1 MAETINLII
10 QYGIYPVMMAVLITV
25 FLCLSKKNAEKNN
38 EENAQNNLQIMQL
51 AIKEGM
57 KDFGDSFKSELREI
71 VEWVK
76 KPAIHTVQ
84 DEECNHA
91 INEYIDQQLSCIIR
105 ETKADR
111 VLFFSYHNGGT
122 DILGRGFQKMSIT
135 NEQDNSWTSPVM
147 GDFQNIPRTMFS
159 ILFKNLAKRNFYC
172 IMDLNDIKEEDGAS
186 YQLFKSHNA
195 KQIMCQALKTEA
207 GLMVGFIVAEFITI
221 NCDNLNKVKEIL
233 NKKSLKIT
241 GALLGHLGG
250 QADGKR
256 N

>member
-10 QYGIYPVMMAVLITV
+10 QYGIYPVMMAVLIIV

-38 EENAQNNLQIMQL
+38 EENAQNNLQIVQL
-51 AIKEGM
+51 AVKEGM

-111 VLFFSYHNGGT
+111 ALFFSYHNGGT

-221 NCDNLNKVKEIL
+221 NCDNLNKAKEIL

>member
-10 QYGIYPVMMAVLITV
+10 QYGVYPVMMAVLIIV
-25 FLCLSKKNAEKNN
+25 FLCISKKNAEKNN

-51 AIKEGM
+51 AVKEGM

-71 VEWVK
+71 VEQVK
-76 KPAIHTVQ
+76 KPVIHTVQ

-111 VLFFSYHNGGT
+111 ALFFSYHNGGT

-147 GDFQNIPRTMFS
+147 GEFQNIPRTMFS

-207 GLMVGFIVAEFITI
+207 GLMVGFIVAEFITT
-221 NCDNLNKVKEIL
+221 NCDDLNKVKEIL
-233 NKKSLKIT
+233 NRKSLRIT

>member
-1 MAETINLII
+1 MAETVNLII
-10 QYGIYPVMMAVLITV
+10 QYGIYPVMMAVLIIV
-25 FLCLSKKNAEKNN
+25 FLCISKKNTEKNN

-51 AIKEGM
+51 AVKEGM

-71 VEWVK
+71 VEEVK

-84 DEECNHA
+84 DEESNHA
-91 INEYIDQQLSCIIR
+91 INEYIDQQLACIIR

-111 VLFFSYHNGGT
+111 ALFFSYHNGGT

-147 GDFQNIPRTMFS
+147 GEFQNIPRTMFS

-221 NCDNLNKVKEIL
+221 DCDDLNKVKEVL
-233 NKKSLKIT
+233 NRKSLRIT

>member
-10 QYGIYPVMMAVLITV
+10 QYGIYPVMMAVLIIV
-25 FLCLSKKNAEKNN
+25 FLCISKKNAEKNN

-51 AIKEGM
+51 AVKEGM

-71 VEWVK
+71 VKEVK

-111 VLFFSYHNGGT
+111 ALFFSYHNGGT

-147 GDFQNIPRTMFS
+147 GNFQNIPRTMFS

-221 NCDNLNKVKEIL
+221 NCDDLNKVKEVL
-233 NKKSLKIT
+233 NRKSLRIT

>member
-1 MAETINLII
+1 
-10 QYGIYPVMMAVLITV
+10 
-25 FLCLSKKNAEKNN
+25 
-38 EENAQNNLQIMQL
+38 MQL
-51 AIKEGM
+51 AVKEGM

-71 VEWVK
+71 VEEVK
-76 KPAIHTVQ
+76 KPAIHTVL

-111 VLFFSYHNGGT
+111 ALFFSYHNGGT

-207 GLMVGFIVAEFITI
+207 GLMVGFIVAEFITVD
-221 NCDNLNKVKEIL
+221 CDDLNKVKEIL
-233 NKKSLKIT
+233 NKKSLRIA

>member
-10 QYGIYPVMMAVLITV
+10 QYGIYPVMMAVLIIV

-51 AIKEGM
+51 AVKEGM

-111 VLFFSYHNGGT
+111 ALFFSYHNGGT

-147 GDFQNIPRTMFS
+147 GEFQNIPRTMFS

-207 GLMVGFIVAEFITI
+207 GLMVGFIVAEFITT
-221 NCDNLNKVKEIL
+221 NCDDLNKVKEVL
-233 NKKSLKIT
+233 NRKSLRIT

>member
-10 QYGIYPVMMAVLITV
+10 QYGIYPVMMAVLIIV
-25 FLCLSKKNAEKNN
+25 FLCISKKNEEKNN
-38 EENAQNNLQIMQL
+38 EENAQNNLQIVQL
-51 AIKEGM
+51 AVKEGM
-57 KDFGDSFKSELREI
+57 KNFGDSFKSELREI
-71 VEWVK
+71 VEEVK
-76 KPAIHTVQ
+76 KPAIHTVL

-111 VLFFSYHNGGT
+111 ALFFSYHNGGT

-135 NEQDNSWTSPVM
+135 NEQDSSWTSPVM

-172 IMDLNDIKEEDGAS
+172 IIDLNDIKEEDGAS

-195 KQIMCQALKTEA
+195 KQIMCQALKTEE
-207 GLMVGFIVAEFITI
+207 GLMVGFIVAEFIT
-221 NCDNLNKVKEIL
+221 NDCDDLNKVKEIL
-233 NKKSLKIT
+233 NRKSLRIT

>member
-10 QYGIYPVMMAVLITV
+10 QYGIYPVMMAVLIIV
-25 FLCLSKKNAEKNN
+25 FFCISKKNAEKNN

-51 AIKEGM
+51 AVKEGM

-111 VLFFSYHNGGT
+111 ALFFSYHNGGT

-221 NCDNLNKVKEIL
+221 NCDDLNKVKEVL
-233 NKKSLKIT
+233 NRKSLRIT

>member
-1 MAETINLII
+1 MAETIKLII
-10 QYGIYPVMMAVLITV
+10 QYGIYPVMMAALIIT
-25 FLCLSKKNAEKNN
+25 FLCLSKKNVEKNK
-38 EENAQNNLQIMQL
+38 EENAQNNLQIMQS
-51 AIKEGM
+51 AVKEGM
-57 KDFGDSFKSELREI
+57 KDFGESFKSELREI
-71 VEWVK
+71 VKEVK

-111 VLFFSYHNGGT
+111 ALFFSYHNGGT

-135 NEQDNSWTSPVM
+135 NEQDTSWTSPVM
-147 GDFQNIPRTMFS
+147 GEFQNIPRTMFS

-207 GLMVGFIVAEFITI
+207 GLIVGFIVAEFITI
-221 NCDNLNKVKEIL
+221 DCDDLNKVKEVL
-233 NKKSLKIT
+233 NRKSLRIT

>member
-10 QYGIYPVMMAVLITV
+10 QYGIYPVMMAVLIIV

-51 AIKEGM
+51 AVKEGM

-71 VEWVK
+71 VEEVK
-76 KPAIHTVQ
+76 KPAIHTVI

-111 VLFFSYHNGGT
+111 ALFFSYHNGGT

-172 IMDLNDIKEEDGAS
+172 IMNLNDIKEEDGAS

-195 KQIMCQALKTEA
+195 KQIMCQALKA
-207 GLMVGFIVAEFITI
+207 GLMVGFIVAEFITVD
-221 NCDNLNKVKEIL
+221 CDDLNKVKEIL
-233 NKKSLKIT
+233 NRKSLRIT

>member
-1 MAETINLII
+1 MAETIKLII
-10 QYGIYPVMMAVLITV
+10 QYGIYPVMMAVLIIV

-51 AIKEGM
+51 AVKEGM

-71 VEWVK
+71 IEQVK

-111 VLFFSYHNGGT
+111 ALFFSYHNGGT

-147 GDFQNIPRTMFS
+147 GEFQNIPRTMFS

-207 GLMVGFIVAEFITI
+207 GLMVGFIVAEFITT
-221 NCDNLNKVKEIL
+221 NCDDLNKVKEVL
-233 NKKSLKIT
+233 NRKSLRIT

>member
-10 QYGIYPVMMAVLITV
+10 QYGIYPVMMAVLIIV

-51 AIKEGM
+51 AVKEGM

-71 VEWVK
+71 IEQVK

-111 VLFFSYHNGGT
+111 ALFFSYHNGGT

-147 GDFQNIPRTMFS
+147 GEFQNIPRTMFS

-221 NCDNLNKVKEIL
+221 DCDDLNKVKEVL
-233 NKKSLKIT
+233 NRKSLRIT

>member
-10 QYGIYPVMMAVLITV
+10 QYGVYPVMMAVLIIV
-25 FLCLSKKNAEKNN
+25 FLCISKKNTEKNN

-51 AIKEGM
+51 AVKEGM

-71 VEWVK
+71 VEEVK

-84 DEECNHA
+84 DEESNHA
-91 INEYIDQQLSCIIR
+91 INEYIDQQLACIIR

-111 VLFFSYHNGGT
+111 ALFFSYHNGGT

-147 GDFQNIPRTMFS
+147 GEFQNIPRTMFS

-221 NCDNLNKVKEIL
+221 NCDDLNKVKEVL
-233 NKKSLKIT
+233 NRKSLRIT

>member
-10 QYGIYPVMMAVLITV
+10 QYGVYPVMMAVLIIV
-25 FLCLSKKNAEKNN
+25 FLCISKKNTEKNN

-51 AIKEGM
+51 AVKEGM

-71 VEWVK
+71 VEEVK

-84 DEECNHA
+84 DEESNHA
-91 INEYIDQQLSCIIR
+91 INEYIDQQLACIIR

-111 VLFFSYHNGGT
+111 ALFFSYHNGGT

-147 GDFQNIPRTMFS
+147 GEFQNIPRTMFS

-207 GLMVGFIVAEFITI
+207 GLMVGFIVAEFITT
-221 NCDNLNKVKEIL
+221 NCDDLNKVKEIL
-233 NKKSLKIT
+233 NRKSLRIT

>member
-10 QYGIYPVMMAVLITV
+10 QYGIYPVMMAVLIIV

-51 AIKEGM
+51 AVKEGM

-84 DEECNHA
+84 DEESNHA

-111 VLFFSYHNGGT
+111 ALFFSYHNGGT

-172 IMDLNDIKEEDGAS
+172 IMNLNDIKEEDGAS

-221 NCDNLNKVKEIL
+221 DCDDLNKVKEVL
-233 NKKSLKIT
+233 NRKSLRIT

>member
-10 QYGIYPVMMAVLITV
+10 QYGIYPVMMAVLIIV

-51 AIKEGM
+51 AVKEGM
-57 KDFGDSFKSELREI
+57 KDFGDSFESELREI
-71 VEWVK
+71 VEQVK
-76 KPAIHTVQ
+76 KPVIHTVQ

-91 INEYIDQQLSCIIR
+91 INEYIDQQLACIIR

-111 VLFFSYHNGGT
+111 ALFFSYHNGGT

-135 NEQDNSWTSPVM
+135 NEQDNSWISPVM

-221 NCDNLNKVKEIL
+221 DCDDLNKVKEIL
-233 NKKSLKIT
+233 NRKSLRIT
-241 GALLGHLGG
+241 GAVLGHLGG
-250 QADGKR
+250 QADRKR

>member
-1 MAETINLII
+1 MAETIKLII
-10 QYGIYPVMMAVLITV
+10 QYGIYPVMMAALIIT
-25 FLCLSKKNAEKNN
+25 FLYLSKKNAEKNN

-51 AIKEGM
+51 AVKEGM

-71 VEWVK
+71 VEQVK

-84 DEECNHA
+84 DEESNHA

-111 VLFFSYHNGGT
+111 ALFFSYHNGGT

-147 GDFQNIPRTMFS
+147 GNFQNIPRTMFS

-221 NCDNLNKVKEIL
+221 NCDDLNKVKEVL
-233 NKKSLKIT
+233 NRKSLRIT

>member
-10 QYGIYPVMMAVLITV
+10 QYGIYPVMMAVLIIV

-51 AIKEGM
+51 AVKEGM

-71 VEWVK
+71 VEEVK
-76 KPAIHTVQ
+76 KPAIHTVL

-111 VLFFSYHNGGT
+111 ALFFSYHNGGT

-221 NCDNLNKVKEIL
+221 NCDDLNKVKEVL
-233 NKKSLKIT
+233 NRKSLRIT

>member
-10 QYGIYPVMMAVLITV
+10 QYGIYPVMMAVLIIV

-51 AIKEGM
+51 AVKEGM

-76 KPAIHTVQ
+76 KPAMHTVQ

-111 VLFFSYHNGGT
+111 ALFFSYHNGGT

-172 IMDLNDIKEEDGAS
+172 IMNLNDIKEEDGAS

-207 GLMVGFIVAEFITI
+207 GLMVGFIVAEFITT
-221 NCDNLNKVKEIL
+221 NCDDLNKVKEVL
-233 NKKSLKIT
+233 NRKSLRIT

>member
-1 MAETINLII
+1 MAETIHLII
-10 QYGIYPVMMAVLITV
+10 QYGVYPVMMAVLIIV
-25 FLCLSKKNAEKNN
+25 FLCISKKNTEKNN

-51 AIKEGM
+51 AVKEGM

-111 VLFFSYHNGGT
+111 ALFFSYHNGGA

-195 KQIMCQALKTEA
+195 KQIMCQALKTED

-221 NCDNLNKVKEIL
+221 DCDDLNKVKEVL
-233 NKKSLKIT
+233 NRKSLRIT
-241 GALLGHLGG
+241 WALLGHLGG

>member
-1 MAETINLII
+1 
-10 QYGIYPVMMAVLITV
+10 
-25 FLCLSKKNAEKNN
+25 
-38 EENAQNNLQIMQL
+38 
-51 AIKEGM
+51 
-57 KDFGDSFKSELREI
+57 
-71 VEWVK
+71 
-76 KPAIHTVQ
+76 
-84 DEECNHA
+84 
-91 INEYIDQQLSCIIR
+91 
-105 ETKADR
+105 
-111 VLFFSYHNGGT
+111 
-122 DILGRGFQKMSIT
+122 MSII

-221 NCDNLNKVKEIL
+221 DCDDLNKVKEIL
-233 NKKSLKIT
+233 NKKSLRIT

-250 QADGKR
+250 
-256 N
+256 